1 MSGQKDWY
9 FLIRALIGLNHSKM
23 INLDQWEGL
32 LQVPVTSGQKVK
44 SNFDMSMGP
53 VDVDFDGMVI
63 WFGKYSLALCVIL
76 LICLTLS
83 PIVSN
88 CPELSHA
95 LSQIVSHCPQLSQT
109 VPNFLTL
116 SPIVPAS
123 IALCVFLWMSYSVF
137 NYLWLCVFLP
147 VFDSLCVF
155 LYFNVPLSQ

>member
-88 CPELSHA
+88 CPQFSYTVSNCLGLYCPLRLS
-95 LSQIVSHCPQLSQT
+95 LNVLLCLQLSMT
-109 VPNFLTL
+109 VCVSSGFWF
-116 SPIVPAS
+116 S
-123 IALCVFLWMSYSVF
+123 LCLF
-137 NYLWLCVFLP
+137 
-147 VFDSLCVF
+147 LCVF
-155 LYFNVPLSQ
+155 LYFIVPLSQ